1 MHHRYD
7 AMASL
12 VLLLFAAFIAIDSP
26 TLASDIY
33 YAHPAPENRHGEL
46 IAKDDTPV
54 GFPYFLSSFS
64 GLTIDNDVDKAGEVR
79 KLDLV
84 RRVPDGATVLR
95 NNHVQT
101 REILMGE
108 IQHAH
113 FTLDSN
119 GGNNVNDTSS
129 SLNNNTSKRAITP
142 VYLSLTICSKPILN
156 ESIAD
161 TALPLPQLA
170 VYVSTSG
177 SLQDPGPHHG
187 NDTDQAVYRS
197 EEGYMSTNVS
207 SESNVYIG
215 VVAPEAGN
223 FSGSYSY
230 QIAASTDGLFHNI
243 DEKTALL
250 HISDSGSDTALLTTV
265 SPADQMLTQDQL
277 KDWRNRTAIY
287 TMFVNNA
294 NNTAIAGISRSYCAL
309 EQHSQA
315 AEGDNIQTSMTTRD
329 KVDNGLQEQFYV
341 TGLNR
346 SSSYIAVLAM
356 PGNSSNSGNS
366 VGGGGKLW
374 QPKPFSTKTS
384 KLPTCRSHILLNY
397 SADLYSDGNCAVVYG
412 LEFCSDVAYAVPSHP
427 SLNIS
432 EIRSKYDNY
441 AEELYTNF
449 NYSLQQIQCN
459 TSNETIFSMAVNCT
473 VCASAYKNW
482 LCAVTIPQCDDFSS
496 TTKDPNFMMRN
507 TGQAFP
513 NGTHISNITLR
524 DDPMR
529 NRSRNPNLIDKQ
541 IQPGPYNEYLPHL
554 NTCHELVRSCPM
566 ALGFQCPKGELLQY
580 SYQVSSGW
588 ELHIPSSLR
597 ILTIGSAF
605 ASGMLWLF

>member
-1 MHHRYD
+1 MHHRHD
-7 AMASL
+7 AMASF
-12 VLLLFAAFIAIDSP
+12 VFLLFAALIAIASP
-26 TLASDIY
+26 TIATEIHHAL
-33 YAHPAPENRHGEL
+33 PAPENRHGKL
-46 IAKDDTPV
+46 VAKDDTPV
-54 GFPYFLSSFS
+54 NFPYLLSSFS
-64 GLTIDNDVDKAGEVR
+64 GLLIDDDVDKMGEAR
-79 KLDLV
+79 GLDLV

-113 FTLDSN
+113 FTVDSN
-119 GGNNVNDTSS
+119 GDNNVNDTSNNP
-129 SLNNNTSKRAITP
+129 NNNTSKRAITP
-142 VYLSLTICSKPILN
+142 VYLSLTICSKPIVN

-177 SLQDPGPHHG
+177 ALQDPGPHHG
-187 NDTDQAVYRS
+187 NDTDQVIHRS

-230 QIAASTDGLFHNI
+230 QIAASTDGLFHSI
-243 DEKTALL
+243 DENTALL
-250 HISDSGSDTALLTTV
+250 HLSDSGSDTALLTTV
-265 SPADQMLTQDQL
+265 SPVHQMLTQDQL
-277 KDWRNRTAIY
+277 KDWRNRTAVY

-294 NNTAIAGISRSYCAL
+294 NNTAVAGISRSYCAL
-309 EQHSQA
+309 EQHSQV
-315 AEGDNIQTSMTTRD
+315 AEGDNLQTSMTTRGN
-329 KVDNGLQEQFYV
+329 VDNGLQEQFYV

-384 KLPTCRSHILLNY
+384 KLATPRSHIIMNY
-397 SADLYSDGNCAVVYG
+397 SADLCSDDNCAVVYD
-412 LEFCSDVAYAVPSHP
+412 LDFCSDVAYAVPSHP
-427 SLNIS
+427 SMNLS
-432 EIRSKYDNY
+432 EIRSKYDKY

-496 TTKDPNFMMRN
+496 TNNQSNVMMRN

-513 NGTHISNITLR
+513 NGTHISNLTLR
-524 DDPMR
+524 DDPIR

-541 IQPGPYNEYLPHL
+541 IQPGPYNEILPHL
-554 NTCHELVRSCPM
+554 NKCHDLVRSCPM

-580 SYQVSSGW
+580 SYQINAG
-588 ELHIPSSLR
+588 LGLDIPSSLG
-597 ILTIGSAF
+597 ILTIGSAV